1 MQSLFSLAGRTQSDS
16 QLYFSTETAAVVR
29 RFHRFWEA
37 ILLLII
43 PSPESAIDVD
53 TRLPG

>member
-29 RFHRFWEA
+29 RFHHFWEA